1 VFVQEIDWFG
11 QDTLI
16 GVSYDAR
23 ETYIARPVLLGL
35 SLKLPP
41 FQDRCEQKRKVT
53 AHFVAAL
60 SGRATLLVEN
70 WAKAFVWFFIRR
82 QENFHYSARPSTIV
96 AKLTAFES
104 SFKAKEK
111 R

>member
-1 VFVQEIDWFG
+1 VFHTTPG
-11 QDTLI
+11 KLTLI
-16 GVSYDAR
+16 GPYFWDCL
-23 ETYIARPVLLGL
+23 E
-35 SLKLPP
+35 KLPP
-41 FQDRCEQKRKVT
+41 FQDRCEQKRNVT

-60 SGRATLLVEN
+60 SGREMLLVEN

-82 QENFHYSARPSTIV
+82 QGNFHCSARPSTIV